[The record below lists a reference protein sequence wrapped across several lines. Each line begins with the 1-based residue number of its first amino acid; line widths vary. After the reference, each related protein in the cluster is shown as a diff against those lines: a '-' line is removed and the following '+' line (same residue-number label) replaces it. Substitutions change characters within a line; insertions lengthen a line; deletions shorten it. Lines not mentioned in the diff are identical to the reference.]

1 MPEAKPT
8 FCFIGFGEAGQA
20 IAAGLREAGVGAS
33 PPGIFCSQSPRAS
46 GSRRPAKRSAST
58 ARRPPPKRVRGA
70 DVIISA
76 VTAASSVEAARSVK
90 PHLAGQPFFLDINSV
105 SPGRKQETA
114 KLLGGSARYVDVA
127 VLGPIHPARHQ
138 TPMLLA
144 GADATA
150 VAPLLGALGMRV
162 TVGSAEIG
170 AAAAIKMVRSVMI
183 KGIEAL
189 TFECFL
195 AAARAGVVDEVAA
208 SLKNNFP
215 GLDWKKLIPYNLE
228 RMARHGER
236 RAAEMEEVV
245 ATLPELGVEPLMAAA
260 TVKRQ
265 REMGRIGTQAS
276 VRGVLE
282 KDGADHPQ
290 RRQRR
295 RARPELALT
304 CARPRDPPT
313 LAGRASAGF
322 VRRSALARRRKAGPL
337 TGFPLRGNQR

>member
-1 MPEAKPT
+1 MATKPSI
-8 FCFIGFGEAGQA
+8 CFIGFGEAGQA
-20 IAAGLREAGVGAS
+20 VAAGLHEAGVERIAAWDILFPKTGGERLRNAAATIGVRCAS
-33 PPGIFCSQSPRAS
+33 
-46 GSRRPAKRSAST
+46 SA
-58 ARRPPPKRVRGA
+58 ADAVRDA
-70 DVIISA
+70 DMIISA
-76 VTAASSVEAARSVK
+76 VTAADSVEAARSVK
-90 PHLAGQPFFLDINSV
+90 AHLAGKPYFLDINSV

-114 KLLGGSARYVDVA
+114 KLLGGAARYIDVA

-144 GADATA
+144 GADVAA
-150 VAPLLGALGMRV
+150 VAAKLAALGMRV
-162 TVGSAEIG
+162 TLGGTEVG

-189 TFECFL
+189 TYECFL

-215 GLDWKKLIPYNLE
+215 GLDWKQLIPYNLE

-245 ATLPELGVEPLMAAA
+245 ATLPELGVEPVMAAA

-265 REMGRIGTQAS
+265 REMGRIGRKAS

-282 KDGADHPQ
+282 KDGAAILNAVSAA
-290 RRQRR
+290 
-295 RARPELALT
+295 ARD
-304 CARPRDPPT
+304 R
-313 LAGRASAGF
+313 
-322 VRRSALARRRKAGPL
+322 
-337 TGFPLRGNQR
+337 N